1 MATKIRLMRLG
12 RKKRPFYRIVVCDS
26 RERRNGNF
34 IEILGYYNP
43 MPEVAEIRIDEEK
56 ALGWLQKGAQP
67 TDTVKNILSK
77 NGVMKKFH
85 ENKFESK

>member
-1 MATKIRLMRLG
+1 MATKIRLVRLG

-43 MPEVAEIRIDEEK
+43 IPEVTEIRIDEEK
-56 ALGWLQKGAQP
+56 ALSWLQKGAQP

-85 ENKFESK
+85 EAK

>member
-1 MATKIRLMRLG
+1 MATKIRLVRLG

-43 MPEVAEIRIDEEK
+43 IPEVAEIRVDEEK
-56 ALGWLQKGAQP
+56 ALSWLQKGAQP

-85 ENKFESK
+85 EAK

>member
-1 MATKIRLMRLG
+1 MATRIRLVRLG

-43 MPEVAEIRIDEEK
+43 MPEVAEVKIDEAK
-56 ALGWLQKGAQP
+56 ALDWLKKGAQP
-67 TDTVKNILSK
+67 SDTVRSLLSK
-77 NGVMKKFH
+77 NGVMAKYA
-85 ENKFESK
+85 EA

>member
-34 IEILGYYNP
+34 IEVLGFYNP
-43 MPEVAEIRIDEEK
+43 MPEAAEIRIDEEK
-56 ALGWLQKGAQP
+56 ALGWLSKGAQP
-67 TDTVKNILSK
+67 TDTVKSILSK
-77 NGVMKKFH
+77 NGVMQKFH
-85 ENKFESK
+85 ESKA

>member
-1 MATKIRLMRLG
+1 MRLG

-56 ALGWLQKGAQP
+56 ALDWLQKGAQP

-77 NGVMKKFH
+77 NGVIKKFH
-85 ENKFESK
+85 ESKFESK

>member
-1 MATKIRLMRLG
+1 MRLG

-34 IEILGYYNP
+34 IEVLGFYNP
-43 MPEVAEIRIDEEK
+43 MPEVAEIRIDEDK
-56 ALGWLQKGAQP
+56 ALSWLQKGAQP

-77 NGVMKKFH
+77 NGVMKKYH
-85 ENKFESK
+85 ESRG

>member
-1 MATKIRLMRLG
+1 VATKIRLMRLG

-43 MPEVAEIRIDEEK
+43 MPEVAEIKIDEEK
-56 ALGWLQKGAQP
+56 ALGWLQTGAQP
-67 TDTVKNILSK
+67 TDTVRSILSK
-77 NGVMKKFH
+77 QGVMTKYH
-85 ENKFESK
+85 ESRK

>member
-1 MATKIRLMRLG
+1 VATKIRLMRLG

-43 MPEVAEIRIDEEK
+43 MPEVAEIRVDEDK
-56 ALGWLQKGAQP
+56 ALNWLQKGAQP

-77 NGVMKKFH
+77 NGVMKKYH
-85 ENKFESK
+85 ESR

>member
-1 MATKIRLMRLG
+1 MATKIRLVRLG

-34 IEILGYYNP
+34 IEVLGFYNP
-43 MPEVAEIRIDEEK
+43 MPEQMEIRIDEEK
-56 ALGWLQKGAQP
+56 ALSWLQKGAQP

-77 NGVMKKFH
+77 NGVMKKYH
-85 ENKFESK
+85 ESR

>member
-1 MATKIRLMRLG
+1 MRLG

-26 RERRNGNF
+26 KERRNGNF

-43 MPEVAEIRIDEEK
+43 MPEVAEIRVDEDK
-56 ALGWLQKGAQP
+56 ALSWLSKGAQP

-85 ENKFESK
+85 ESRS

>member
-1 MATKIRLMRLG
+1 VAAKIRLMRLG
-12 RKKRPFYRIVVCDS
+12 RKKKPFYRIVVCDS
-26 RERRNGNF
+26 KERRNGNF

-43 MPEVAEIRIDEEK
+43 MPAVAEIRVDEEK
-56 ALGWLQKGAQP
+56 ALGWLEKGAQP

-85 ENKFESK
+85 ESRN

>member
-12 RKKRPFYRIVVCDS
+12 RKKRPFYRIVVCDA
-26 RERRNGNF
+26 RERRNGGF

-43 MPEVAEIRIDEEK
+43 VPEVAEIRVDEEK

-67 TDTVKNILSK
+67 TDTVKNLLSK

-85 ENKFESK
+85 ESK

>member
-1 MATKIRLMRLG
+1 MRLG

-34 IEILGYYNP
+34 IEVLGFYNP
-43 MPEVAEIRIDEEK
+43 MPEVAEIRVDEEK
-56 ALGWLQKGAQP
+56 ALSWLQKGAQP

-77 NGVMKKFH
+77 NGVMKKYH
-85 ENKFESK
+85 ESRG

>member
-34 IEILGYYNP
+34 IEVLGFYNP
-43 MPEVAEIRIDEEK
+43 MPEVAEIRIDEDK
-56 ALGWLQKGAQP
+56 ALSWLQKGAQP

-77 NGVMKKFH
+77 NGVMKKYH
-85 ENKFESK
+85 ESRG

>member
-34 IEILGYYNP
+34 IEVLGYYNP
-43 MPEVAEIRIDEEK
+43 MPEVAEIRLDEEK
-56 ALGWLQKGAQP
+56 ALDWLQKGAQP
-67 TDTVKNILSK
+67 TDTVRNILSK
-77 NGVMKKFH
+77 NGVMAKYAEGK
-85 ENKFESK
+85 

>member
-43 MPEVAEIRIDEEK
+43 MPEVAEIRVDEDK
-56 ALGWLQKGAQP
+56 ALNWLQKGAQP

-77 NGVMKKFH
+77 NGVMKKYH
-85 ENKFESK
+85 ESR

>member
-1 MATKIRLMRLG
+1 MATRIRLVRLG

-43 MPEVAEIRIDEEK
+43 MPEVAEVKIDEVK
-56 ALGWLQKGAQP
+56 ALDWLKKGAQP
-67 TDTVKNILSK
+67 SDTVRSLLSK
-77 NGVMKKFH
+77 NGVIAKFA
-85 ENKFESK
+85 EA